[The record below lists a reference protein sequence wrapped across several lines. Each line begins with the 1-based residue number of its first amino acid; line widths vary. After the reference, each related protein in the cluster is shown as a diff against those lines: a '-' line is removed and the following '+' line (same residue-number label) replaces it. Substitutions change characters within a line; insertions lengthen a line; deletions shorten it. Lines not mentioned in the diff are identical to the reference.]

1 MAVTLNAIMVI
12 AVPAFDKL
20 DSISFDQL
28 LARQDPFGAARPLID
43 LHGVRLVTPAGLVK
57 LAAALHAIAR
67 DGRTPTIT
75 QIDDSVRTYLMRSG
89 FVSIVTPVAEFD
101 PPFPSHVPNTFERMR
116 GSNPLLIE
124 VTKLESGKALPQLLN
139 QIVGVLNR
147 RFKYPKYDAF
157 DAATAVSEIA
167 QNTFDHNCGACGF
180 LAMQVYGTGPK
191 RFLEIGVSDF
201 GDGVA
206 ATLMRNPKIGSI
218 PSDGHAIRLA
228 TQLGTSAFDDPTRGT
243 GLFHLL
249 EIAFK
254 HEGSV
259 QIWSGRAK
267 MRFRMDQKRGW
278 EFTVPNLPGVHVAM
292 TLRSKTSSHQRARKV
307 DRK

>member
-1 MAVTLNAIMVI
+1 MTARLLIMVKGLV
-12 AVPAFDKL
+12 ALDKL
-20 DSISFDQL
+20 DSITFDDFL
-28 LARQDPFGAARPLID
+28 NRQDPFGAAKPLID
-43 LHGVRLVTPAGLVK
+43 LHGIRLVTPAGLVK
-57 LAAALHAIAR
+57 LAATIHAIAR
-67 DGRTPTIT
+67 DGRTTTIT
-75 QIDDSVRTYLMRSG
+75 KASDSVRTYLIRSG
-89 FVSIVTPVAEFD
+89 FVSVVAEVSAFD
-101 PPFPSHVPNTFERMR
+101 PPIPPHMPNFYERIR

-124 VTKLESGKALPQLLN
+124 VTKLESGATLPKLLD
-139 QIVGVLNR
+139 QIVAVLNR

-167 QNTFDHNCGACGF
+167 QNTFDHNCDAYGF
-180 LAMQVYGTGPK
+180 LAMQVYGAGAK

-206 ATLMRNPKIGSI
+206 ATLMRNPKNELIN
-218 PSDGHAIRLA
+218 SDAQAIRLA

-249 EIAFK
+249 QIAFK

-267 MRFRMDQKRGW
+267 LRFRMDKKRGW
-278 EFTVPNLPGVHVAM
+278 EFNVPHLPGMHVAM
-292 TLRSKTSSHQRARKV
+292 TLRSKSSNRRRAREV
-307 DRK
+307 A

>member
-1 MAVTLNAIMVI
+1 MTATLEIMVS
-12 AVPAFDKL
+12 ATAALDKL
-20 DSISFDQL
+20 DSITFDQL
-28 LARQDPFGAARPLID
+28 LLRQDPFSAARPLID
-43 LHGVRLVTPAGLVK
+43 LRGVRLVTPAGLVK
-57 LAAALHAIAR
+57 LAATLHAIAR
-67 DGRTPTIT
+67 DGRSPTIAGVEE
-75 QIDDSVRTYLMRSG
+75 SVRTYLMRSG
-89 FVSIVTPVAEFD
+89 FASVVGAVAEFD
-101 PPFPSHVPNTFERMR
+101 PPFPSHVHPVFDRMR

-124 VTKLESGKALPQLLN
+124 VTKLDSGEALPELLS

-147 RFKYPKYDAF
+147 RFKYAQYDAF

-167 QNTFDHNCGACGF
+167 QNTFDHNRDACGF
-180 LAMQVYGTGPK
+180 IAMQVYGAGPK
-191 RFLEIGVSDF
+191 RFLEIGVSDY
-201 GDGVA
+201 GEGVA
-206 ATLMRNPKIGSI
+206 ATLMRNPKIGTI
-218 PSDGHAIRLA
+218 PSDGQAIRMA

-267 MRFRMDQKRGW
+267 LRFRMDRKRGW
-278 EFTVPNLPGVHVAM
+278 EFSVPHLPGVHVTM
-292 TLRSKTSSHQRARKV
+292 TLRSKTSHQLRTRKV

>member
-1 MAVTLNAIMVI
+1 MAI
-12 AVPAFDKL
+12 AAPAFEKL
-20 DSISFDQL
+20 DSIQFDQL
-28 LARQDPFGAARPLID
+28 LVRQDPFGAAKPIID
-43 LHGVRLVTPAGLVK
+43 LQGVRLVTPAGLVK
-57 LAAALHAIAR
+57 LAATLHAIAR
-67 DGRTPTIT
+67 DGRKPTIT
-75 QIDDSVRTYLMRSG
+75 RIGEPIRSYLMRSG
-89 FVSIVTPVAEFD
+89 FVSVVMPVTEFD
-101 PPFPSHVPNTFERMR
+101 PPFPPHLPNIFERMR

-124 VTKLESGKALPQLLN
+124 VTKLESGQELPQLLN

-147 RFKYPKYDAF
+147 RFKYPQYDAF
-157 DAATAVSEIA
+157 DAAIAVSEIA

-180 LAMQVYGTGPK
+180 LAMQVYGTGRD

-206 ATLMRNPKIGSI
+206 ATLLRNPKVGSI
-218 PSDGHAIRLA
+218 PSDAHAIRLA
-228 TQLGTSAFDDPTRGT
+228 TQLGTSAIDDPTRGT
-243 GLFHLL
+243 GLHHLL

-267 MRFRMDQKRGW
+267 LRFRMDRKKGW
-278 EFTVPNLPGVHVAM
+278 EFAVPNLPGVHVTM
-292 TLRSKTSSHQRARKV
+292 TLRSKTYNHQRARKV